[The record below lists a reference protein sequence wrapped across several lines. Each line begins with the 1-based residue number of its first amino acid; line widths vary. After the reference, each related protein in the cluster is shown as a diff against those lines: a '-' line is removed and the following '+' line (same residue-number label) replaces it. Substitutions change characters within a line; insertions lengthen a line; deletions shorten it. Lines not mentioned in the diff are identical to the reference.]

1 MLPTVT
7 KTSPKSVKSVK
18 KVLKLYCSC
27 CDYYASQKS
36 HFRKHLTTQKHKKK
50 ASPNV
55 TKTSPK
61 SLKSVKKSVKI
72 FVCEHCDKE
81 YKSRNGLWRHKKKCM
96 SVKSQN
102 NAKVEELEAK
112 LQLVMETQIKQN
124 TQLFK
129 KQGQFMEMVAPVIKH
144 IGENGGIS
152 SQNNCNNTTN
162 NTINN
167 NININLYLNEH
178 CKNALNIEDFV
189 KKIQLSL
196 EDYNFALEN
205 GYAKGVTNVL
215 IKNIEDLD
223 ETQRP
228 IHSSDKKRG
237 KFYVKSHGEWK
248 KENGEMVDKV
258 ITTVGNKLNTY
269 DIENIKV
276 EDFKDPEVMELYQK
290 NTLKLAK
297 KSDPKEANKER
308 KKIKNELADTVSLK
322 DALEKA
328 NEHITN
334 E

>member
-1 MLPTVT
+1 MLPIVT
-7 KTSPKSVKSVK
+7 KTLP
-18 KVLKLYCSC
+18 
-27 CDYYASQKS
+27 
-36 HFRKHLTTQKHKKK
+36 
-50 ASPNV
+50 
-55 TKTSPK
+55 
-61 SLKSVKKSVKI
+61 KKSKSRTKVAKI
-72 FVCEHCDKE
+72 FVCEHCNKE
-81 YKSRNGLWRHKKKCM
+81 YKSRKGLWGHKKRCM
-96 SVKSQN
+96 PIISQN

-112 LQLVMETQIKQN
+112 LQLVMENQIQ
-124 TQLFK
+124 Q
-129 KQGQFMEMVAPVIKH
+129 QGEFMGMMAPVMKK

-223 ETQRP
+223 DTERP

-248 KENGEMVDKV
+248 KENGEMVDQV

-269 DIENIKV
+269 DVDNITAD
-276 EDFKDPEVMELYQK
+276 DFKDPDIMEQYQK

-297 KSDPKEANKER
+297 KSDPKEASKER
-308 KKIKNELADTVSLK
+308 KKIKNELANTVSLK

-328 NEHITN
+328 NEQLTN
-334 E
+334 D

>member
-1 MLPTVT
+1 MLPKKSKKSQKEQKFYCLYCDFTTSKKGNWERHLATQKHQKKMLPIVT
-7 KTSPKSVKSVK
+7 KTLPKSVKSVK
-18 KVLKLYCSC
+18 KV
-27 CDYYASQKS
+27 A
-36 HFRKHLTTQKHKKK
+36 
-50 ASPNV
+50 
-55 TKTSPK
+55 
-61 SLKSVKKSVKI
+61 KI
-72 FVCEHCDKE
+72 FVCEHCNKE
-81 YKSRNGLWRHKKKCM
+81 YKSRKGLWGHKKRCM
-96 SVKSQN
+96 PVNLEN

-129 KQGQFMEMVAPVIKH
+129 KQGQFMEMVAPVMKH

-223 ETQRP
+223 DTQRP

-237 KFYVKSHGEWK
+237 KFYVKSQGEWK

-269 DIENIKV
+269 DVDNISV
-276 EDFKDPEVMELYQK
+276 EDFKDPEVMDLYQK

-308 KKIKNELADTVSLK
+308 KKIKSELANTVSLK

-328 NEHITN
+328 NEQITN
-334 E
+334 D

>member
-1 MLPTVT
+1 MLPNVT
-7 KTSPKSVKSVK
+7 KTLPKSVKSRT
-18 KVLKLYCSC
+18 KV
-27 CDYYASQKS
+27 A
-36 HFRKHLTTQKHKKK
+36 
-50 ASPNV
+50 
-55 TKTSPK
+55 
-61 SLKSVKKSVKI
+61 KI
-72 FVCEHCDKE
+72 FVCEHCNKE
-81 YKSRNGLWRHKKKCM
+81 YKSRKGLWGHKKKCM
-96 SVKSQN
+96 PVNLEN

-112 LQLVMETQIKQN
+112 LQLVMENQKQQTEFIK
-124 TQLFK
+124 
-129 KQGQFMEMVAPVIKH
+129 MVAPVMKK
-144 IGENGGIS
+144 IGENGGIT

-223 ETQRP
+223 DTERP

-237 KFYVKSHGEWK
+237 KFYVKSQGEWK
-248 KENGEMVDKV
+248 KENGEMVDQV

-269 DIENIKV
+269 DVDNITA

-297 KSDPKEANKER
+297 KSDPKEASKER
-308 KKIKNELADTVSLK
+308 KKIKGELANTVSLK

-328 NEHITN
+328 NEQITN
-334 E
+334 D

>member
-1 MLPTVT
+1 MNT
-7 KTSPKSVKSVK
+7 KKHLKNASQTSQKASQKSVKSVN
-18 KVLKLYCSC
+18 
-27 CDYYASQKS
+27 
-36 HFRKHLTTQKHKKK
+36 FF
-50 ASPNV
+50 
-55 TKTSPK
+55 
-61 SLKSVKKSVKI
+61 I
-72 FVCEHCDKE
+72 CEFCDKK
-81 YKSRNGLWRHKKKCM
+81 YKSRNGLWHHKKKCIH
-96 SVKSQN
+96 SNSKITTDPEKEKLKKE
-102 NAKVEELEAK
+102 NADMKNMFKLIAPVLEA
-112 LQLVMETQIKQN
+112 
-124 TQLFK
+124 
-129 KQGQFMEMVAPVIKH
+129 

-167 NININLYLNEH
+167 NININVYLNEH

-223 ETQRP
+223 DTERP

-237 KFYVKSHGEWK
+237 KFYVKSQGEWK
-248 KENGEMVDKV
+248 KENGEMVDQV

-269 DIENIKV
+269 DVDNISV
-276 EDFKDPEVMELYQK
+276 DDFKDPDIMEKYQM

-297 KSDPKEANKER
+297 KSDPKEASKER
-308 KKIKNELADTVSLK
+308 KKIKSELANTVSLK

-328 NEHITN
+328 NEQLTN
-334 E
+334 D

>member
-1 MLPTVT
+1 MLPKKSKKSQKEPKFYCLCCDFNTSKKGNWERHLATQKHKKKMLPIVT
-7 KTSPKSVKSVK
+7 KTLPKSVKSVK
-18 KVLKLYCSC
+18 KV
-27 CDYYASQKS
+27 A
-36 HFRKHLTTQKHKKK
+36 
-50 ASPNV
+50 
-55 TKTSPK
+55 
-61 SLKSVKKSVKI
+61 KI
-72 FVCEHCDKE
+72 FVCEHCNKE
-81 YKSRNGLWRHKKKCM
+81 YKSRKGLWGHKKRCM
-96 SVKSQN
+96 PVNLEN

-112 LQLVMETQIKQN
+112 LQLVMETQIKQ
-124 TQLFK
+124 TGQFIK
-129 KQGQFMEMVAPVIKH
+129 KQGELMGMMAPVMKH

-328 NEHITN
+328 NENITN

>member
-1 MLPTVT
+1 MLPNVT
-7 KTSPKSVKSVK
+7 KMLPKKSK
-18 KVLKLYCSC
+18 K
-27 CDYYASQKS
+27 SQKEPKFYCLS
-36 HFRKHLTTQKHKKK
+36 CDFTTSKKGNWERHLATQKHKKNML
-50 ASPNV
+50 PIV
-55 TKTSPK
+55 TKTLPK
-61 SLKSVKKSVKI
+61 KSKKSQKSVKI
-72 FVCEHCDKE
+72 FVCEHCNKE
-81 YKSRNGLWRHKKKCM
+81 YKSRKGLWGHKKKCM
-96 SVKSQN
+96 PVNLEN
-102 NAKVEELEAK
+102 NTKVEELEAK
-112 LQLVMETQIKQN
+112 LQLVMEN
-124 TQLFK
+124 QL
-129 KQGQFMEMVAPVIKH
+129 QQTEFMGMVAPVMKK

-223 ETQRP
+223 DTERP

-248 KENGEMVDKV
+248 KENGEMVDQV

-269 DIENIKV
+269 DVDNISAD
-276 EDFKDPEVMELYQK
+276 DFKDPDIMEQYQK

-297 KSDPKEANKER
+297 KSDPKEASKER
-308 KKIKNELADTVSLK
+308 KKIKSELANTVSLK

-328 NEHITN
+328 NEQLTN
-334 E
+334 D

>member
-1 MLPTVT
+1 MPVIS
-7 KTSPKSVKSVK
+7 KTDEEVQKLKEIIQQKDK
-18 KVLKLYCSC
+18 K
-27 CDYYASQKS
+27 
-36 HFRKHLTTQKHKKK
+36 
-50 ASPNV
+50 
-55 TKTSPK
+55 
-61 SLKSVKKSVKI
+61 
-72 FVCEHCDKE
+72 E
-81 YKSRNGLWRHKKKCM
+81 
-96 SVKSQN
+96 
-102 NAKVEELEAK
+102 
-112 LQLVMETQIKQN
+112 MEMIKQQN
-124 TQLFK
+124 EF
-129 KQGQFMEMVAPVIKH
+129 FDMVAPVMKH
-144 IGENGGIS
+144 IAENGGIS

-215 IKNIEDLD
+215 IKNIGDLD
-223 ETQRP
+223 DTERP

-248 KENGEMVDKV
+248 KENGDMVDQV

-269 DIENIKV
+269 DVDNITAD
-276 EDFKDPEVMELYQK
+276 DFKDPDIMEQYQK

-297 KSDPKEANKER
+297 KSDPKEASKER
-308 KKIKNELADTVSLK
+308 KKIKNELANTVSLK

-328 NEHITN
+328 NEQITN
-334 E
+334 D

>member
-1 MLPTVT
+1 MLPNVT
-7 KTSPKSVKSVK
+7 KMLPKKSK
-18 KVLKLYCSC
+18 KSQKEPKFYCLC
-27 CDYYASQKS
+27 CDFNTSKKGNWE
-36 HFRKHLTTQKHKKK
+36 RHLATQKHKKK
-50 ASPNV
+50 MLPIV
-55 TKTSPK
+55 TKTLPK
-61 SLKSVKKSVKI
+61 KSKKSQKSVKI
-72 FVCEHCDKE
+72 FVCEHCNKE
-81 YKSRNGLWRHKKKCM
+81 YKSRKGLWGHKKKCM
-96 SVKSQN
+96 SVNLEN
-102 NAKVEELEAK
+102 NAKVEELKEK
-112 LQLVMETQIKQN
+112 LHQKEMNQMLNDKIEMI
-124 TQLFK
+124 
-129 KQGQFMEMVAPVIKH
+129 QGQFMEMVAPVMKH

-205 GYAKGVTNVL
+205 GYEKGVTNVL

-223 ETQRP
+223 DTERP

-248 KENGEMVDKV
+248 KEDGEMVDKV

-269 DIENIKV
+269 DVDNISA
-276 EDFKDPEVMELYQK
+276 EDFKDPEVMDLYQK

-308 KKIKNELADTVSLK
+308 KKIKSELANTVSLK
-322 DALEKA
+322 VALEKA
-328 NEHITN
+328 NEQITN

>member
-1 MLPTVT
+1 MLPNVT
-7 KTSPKSVKSVK
+7 KMLPKKSK
-18 KVLKLYCSC
+18 KSQKEPKFYCLC
-27 CDYYASQKS
+27 CDFTTSKKGNWE
-36 HFRKHLTTQKHKKK
+36 RHLATQKHKKNML
-50 ASPNV
+50 PIV
-55 TKTSPK
+55 TKTLPK
-61 SLKSVKKSVKI
+61 KSKKSQKSVKI
-72 FVCEHCDKE
+72 FVCEHCNKE
-81 YKSRNGLWRHKKKCM
+81 YKSRKGLWGHKKKCM
-96 SVKSQN
+96 PVNLEN
-102 NAKVEELEAK
+102 NTKVEELEAK
-112 LQLVMETQIKQN
+112 LQLVMEN
-124 TQLFK
+124 QL
-129 KQGQFMEMVAPVIKH
+129 QHTEFMGMVAPVMKK

-223 ETQRP
+223 DTERP

-237 KFYVKSHGEWK
+237 KFYVKSKGEWK
-248 KENGEMVDKV
+248 KENGEMVDQV

-269 DIENIKV
+269 DVDNITA
-276 EDFKDPEVMELYQK
+276 EDFKDPEIMELYQK

-297 KSDPKEANKER
+297 KSDPKEASKER
-308 KKIKNELADTVSLK
+308 KKIKNELANTVSLK

-328 NEHITN
+328 NEQITN
-334 E
+334 D

>member
-1 MLPTVT
+1 MLPNVT
-7 KTSPKSVKSVK
+7 KMLPKSVKSVK
-18 KVLKLYCSC
+18 KSQKFYCEC

-36 HFRKHLTTQKHKKK
+36 HFRKHLATQKHKKNM
-50 ASPNV
+50 SPIV
-55 TKTSPK
+55 TKTLPK
-61 SLKSVKKSVKI
+61 SVKSVKKSVKI
-72 FVCEHCDKE
+72 FVCEHCNKE
-81 YKSRNGLWRHKKKCM
+81 YKSRKGLWGHKKKCM
-96 SVKSQN
+96 PVNLEN

-112 LQLVMETQIKQN
+112 LQLVMEN
-124 TQLFK
+124 QLNH
-129 KQGQFMEMVAPVIKH
+129 QTEFMGMMAPVMKK

-223 ETQRP
+223 DTERP

-237 KFYVKSHGEWK
+237 KFYVKSQGEWK
-248 KENGEMVDKV
+248 KENGEMVDQV

-269 DIENIKV
+269 DVDNITA

-297 KSDPKEANKER
+297 KSDPKEASKER
-308 KKIKNELADTVSLK
+308 KKIKNELANTVSLK

-328 NEHITN
+328 NEQLTN
-334 E
+334 D